1 MDTQMHH
8 ELVAKEDELIKNDEP
23 IKETKTIS
31 IKIPNIKLPTLQS
44 AVLIMLIAVGILQT
58 AQLFALDRQIA
69 DIKTSSSDDSAD
81 SDDSA
86 TSSLPEMVGGC

>member
-1 MDTQMHH
+1 MHH

>member
-8 ELVAKEDELIKNDEP
+8 ELVAKEDELIKNNEP